1 MGIPIK
7 RQMEFNKSNLFKSA
21 SIFLATV
28 LIGSNINLVAMA
40 TSSNSSQIKNTAFE
54 NKHFFVKGDEE
65 SEDENEENQIELF
78 IGQTYQ
84 LPTGCTCN
92 IEPSGFLDY
101 DEERN
106 TLTAKKAGKTQATID
121 ESPFVIIIRYKIEL
135 TEDKVETNLSTNH
148 QMQFEKT
155 DNEYLNL
162 FVWESADESIATV
175 DNNGLIMPRGKG
187 TTKITVSLFKGTEYE
202 SVKTIPITVQE
213 DEYFYFLKDTSD
225 IEFKGVKTLN
235 YNTDIDEELISFS
248 TEDTEVIG
256 INGKIVTSIAP
267 GEATVKAIYKEGTE
281 EEKVIGTCKVKTIG
295 SIELNDSKINT
306 EKNPIYKDETC
317 YMIYAN
323 YNDRLSFSA
332 KITPDNFSEEE
343 YRRYVTWE
351 SSDTNSA
358 TVDEMGNI
366 SIVGF
371 NDAVIKVTLFK
382 DTVSEVSKEI
392 ELSVNFEAEV
402 TPSFESLQIGDEIQ
416 VSVYTSSDYL
426 NNSEYTW
433 MSTNPEIATVDDEG
447 NVKAISE
454 GYAIIYPSSE
464 LFTKARNSL
473 SYTDEEGNIV
483 EEDLPPISMM
493 IEVEGTTIKSNSF
506 SMYKGKTK
514 DLSDNEILDR
524 AIASFE
530 QNNNV
535 TVSKEKSNSEDPVS
549 SDPASSE
556 PDVSSTPVV
565 QELSITTHPENVTTN
580 SGKTASFSVTAIGED
595 PIEYQWY
602 YRKTGDSSWSKW
614 SGMTSQI
621 LSFVVD
627 NTMDGMG
634 VFCKVTDNT
643 GANLNS
649 RSATLTVN
657 STDTEVVSGNNET
670 TVFLE
675 WEISNNSIGDV
686 DGQILTAKD
695 YGILEIKP
703 YVTLNSQRVYL
714 ADESGASLKFTVTVQ
729 SKFIF
734 EENKNIKVGETEKIS
749 CKGIDI
755 ETIVSPENATW
766 SSSDETVATVDSE
779 GNVTAVGSG
788 SCFIYFTS
796 KELDRANKAINGDNA
811 ENQIYTCIIFA
822 DYDFTIDEETTQDIE
837 LFQHKKINYTL
848 DPYSIHDR
856 IEWTS
861 SNEKVI
867 EVDNEGNVYSVG
879 LGTATVTIKLLDS
892 TYKIKFNVS
901 YDSSTPNASET
912 KKIEIDKTD
921 KIDLTQYIPEGIEAD
936 ASTFR
941 WFSTDDNVVTV
952 DAEGNVTA
960 VGIGNAE
967 IVAGVVSGTITAN
980 FYSCKYEVY
989 CDLKLKESQ
998 EIEVFQSIYA
1008 KDIISYI
1015 SREDLIPTLNWSIE
1029 DESIATID
1037 GMGIITANK
1046 VGKTKIHA
1054 KMADKT
1060 YECEI
1065 SVTGGIEF
1073 IDDTINVLCNST
1085 LPVDSLLSNVS
1096 SNALRSSL
1104 TFESANTD
1112 IVEISGDNLIS
1123 KSIGS
1128 TKVIVSSPYLNKNYE
1143 VNIIV
1148 TYEFSVLDN
1157 VNLLVGDSLELTST
1171 MDPVDLE
1178 VNWTSS
1184 NPDIVSVDEKGKITA
1199 LNIGSA
1205 QITAKVVNGSSYT
1218 SNINITLPLSLEV
1231 TENVIVKD
1239 KIPVKLIVP
1248 EGMKVSDFDSVEWVS
1263 SDESIATIDQS
1274 GMATGISAGTTQ
1286 ISAKVKYKNFEQ
1298 TYTANLTVGNITLQS
1313 ISIKSTKDTIDLS
1326 SSDRTA
1332 TLSLELNPSDA
1343 TGLSDITWKSLNE
1356 SVGIIDKNG
1365 KFIATGTGSTIIQ
1378 AELNGKTADYVITVT
1393 KSIKSVE
1400 IKFDYEQITVGNEY
1414 QADLI
1419 INPEGAT
1426 DNVEIE
1432 WITSDPDIITV
1443 DENGLV
1449 KAIKK
1454 GTAKLTAKIK
1464 GFEAEYEITVGG
1476 ADIVTE
1482 PETPDK
1488 SETPDV
1494 IEKPSVS
1501 NSDVSNSDIDKPKA
1515 EDKDKDTASEDTTSS
1530 DNENQKPV
1538 SDSDK
1543 ESRGNTDEDTSSNDT
1558 PSDNTTSKS
1567 EKDNTSKDNEKPNT
1581 TVNTGESN
1589 TMSIIAYVTMILAGV
1604 SATIMT
1610 FFRRR
1615 LKREPQA

>member
-7 RQMEFNKSNLFKSA
+7 KQMEFNKSSLFKSA
-21 SIFLATV
+21 SLLLATI

-40 TSSNSSQIKNTAFE
+40 TSSNSSQENDLGFKNKQVFI
-54 NKHFFVKGDEE
+54 KGDEE
-65 SEDENEENQIELF
+65 NEEENEENSIELSV
-78 IGQTYQ
+78 GQIYQ

-92 IEPSGFLDY
+92 FESSDFLDY
-101 DEERN
+101 NEESN
-106 TLTAKKAGKTQATID
+106 TLTAKKAGKAKVIID
-121 ESPFVIIIRYKIEL
+121 ETAFDIIIRYNFEL
-135 TEDKVETNLSTNH
+135 TEDKIETNLSTNH
-148 QMQFEKT
+148 QMQFENV
-155 DNEYLNL
+155 DSEYLNQ
-162 FVWESADESIATV
+162 FVWESADESIVTV
-175 DNNGLIMPRGKG
+175 DNNGLIMPKSKG
-187 TTKITVSLFKGTEYE
+187 TTIITVSLFKGTEYE
-202 SVKTIPITVQE
+202 SVKALPITVL
-213 DEYFYFLKDTSD
+213 DEQYFYFLKDTSD

-235 YNTDIDEELISFS
+235 YNTDLNEDQISFT
-248 TEDTEVIG
+248 TEDTEIIG

-267 GEATVKAIYKEGTE
+267 GEATIKAVYKAGTE
-281 EEKVIGTCKVKTIG
+281 EEKIIGTCKLKTIG
-295 SIELNDSKINT
+295 MIEINDTKINF
-306 EKNPIYKDETC
+306 EKNPIYKDASC
-317 YMIYAN
+317 YMIYAD
-323 YNDRLSFSA
+323 YNDQLQFSVNV
-332 KITPDNFSEEE
+332 TPSSFSEED
-343 YRRYVTWE
+343 YRKYITWE
-351 SSDTNSA
+351 SSNTNNA
-358 TVDEMGNI
+358 TVDETGNI
-366 SIVGF
+366 TIVGF

-382 DTVSEVSKEI
+382 DTASEVSKEI
-392 ELSVNFEAEV
+392 ELSVSFEAEV
-402 TPSFESLQIGDEIQ
+402 TPSFESLQIGDEML
-416 VSVYTSSDYL
+416 VSVYTSSDYV

-433 MSTNPEIATVDDEG
+433 MSSNPEIATVDDEG

-454 GYAIIYPSSE
+454 GYALIYPSSE

-524 AIASFE
+524 AIATFE

-549 SDPASSE
+549 SDPVSSE
-556 PDVSSTPVV
+556 PDVSSTPVA
-565 QELSITTHPENVTTN
+565 QQLSITAHPENVTTN

-602 YRKTGDSSWSKW
+602 YRKTGDSSYSKW

-627 NTMDGMG
+627 NTMDGMD

-657 STDTEVVSGNNET
+657 SAATAVVSGNNEN

-675 WEISNNSIGDV
+675 WETSNNSIGDV

-695 YGILEIKP
+695 YGVVEIKP
-703 YVTLNSQRVYL
+703 YVTLNDQRVYL
-714 ADESGASLKFTVTVQ
+714 TDESGASLKFTVAVQ

-734 EENKNIKVGETEKIS
+734 EENKSMKVGETAKIS
-749 CKGIDI
+749 CKGVDI

-766 SSSDETVATVDSE
+766 TSSDETVATVDDQ
-779 GNVTAVGSG
+779 GNVTTISSG

-796 KELDRANKAINGDNA
+796 KELNRANKAINGENA
-811 ENQIYTCIIFA
+811 EDIIYTCVIFA
-822 DYDFTIDEETTQDIE
+822 DYDFTVDEEATQDMEI
-837 LFQHKKINYTL
+837 FQHKKINYTL
-848 DPYSIHDR
+848 DPYSIRNR
-856 IEWTS
+856 IEWIS
-861 SNEKVI
+861 SDENVI

-901 YDSSTPNASET
+901 YDSSTPNTSDS
-912 KKIEIDKTD
+912 KKLEIDKTD

-998 EIEVFQSIYA
+998 ELEVFQSMYA
-1008 KDIISYI
+1008 KDVISYI

-1073 IDDTINVLCNST
+1073 IDDTVNVLCNST

-1157 VNLLVGDSLELTST
+1157 VNLLVGDSLELTSN
-1171 MDPVDLE
+1171 MDPVDLK

-1184 NPDIVSVDEKGKITA
+1184 NPNIVSVNEKGKITA

-1205 QITAKVVNGSSYT
+1205 KITAQVVNGSSYT
-1218 SNINITLPLSLEV
+1218 SNVNITFPLSLEV

-1248 EGMKVSDFDSVEWVS
+1248 EGMDVSDLDSVEWSS
-1263 SDESIATIDQS
+1263 SDESIATIDQN

-1419 INPEGAT
+1419 INPDGTT

-1432 WITSDPDIITV
+1432 WTTSDPEIITV

-1476 ADIVTE
+1476 ADIITE
-1482 PETPDK
+1482 PDTPEK
-1488 SETPDV
+1488 PEKPDDT
-1494 IEKPSVS
+1494 EKPSVS
-1501 NSDVSNSDIDKPKA
+1501 DSDVSSSDIDKPKTNN
-1515 EDKDKDTASEDTTSS
+1515 EDKDTASKDTTSS
-1530 DNENQKPV
+1530 DNKDQKPV

-1558 PSDNTTSKS
+1558 PSDNTSSKS

-1589 TMSIIAYVTMILAGV
+1589 TMNIIAYVTMILAGV
-1604 SATIMT
+1604 SATITT